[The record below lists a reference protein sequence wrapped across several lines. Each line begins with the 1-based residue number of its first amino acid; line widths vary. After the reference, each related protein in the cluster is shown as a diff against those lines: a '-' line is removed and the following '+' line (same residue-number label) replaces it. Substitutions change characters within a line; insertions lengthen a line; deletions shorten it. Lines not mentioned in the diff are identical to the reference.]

1 MSDNVF
7 DTETADVSTPD
18 IDAVSVDGHAT
29 APDPDGDTGEGADG
43 GDRGTA
49 SREAAKYRRQLRDA
63 EAQREQ
69 ISAERDQLGERLA
82 AMQRAEAERLAV
94 EHLADGA
101 DMWRDGLELSAVLD
115 EDGNLDPSKVAA
127 AARAARKA
135 HPHWAAPQPRK
146 GHPRRGQLMSGAT
159 GSDGPGTPK
168 SWQEVISD
176 RPRG

>member
-1 MSDNVF
+1 MSDNVI
-7 DTETADVSTPD
+7 DTEIADVSTPD
-18 IDAVSVDGHAT
+18 VDAVSVDGHAT
-29 APDPDGDTGEGADG
+29 APDPEGDTGEGADG

-63 EAQREQ
+63 EAQRDQ
-69 ISAERDQLGERLA
+69 IAVERDQLGERLA
-82 AMQRAEAERLAV
+82 AMQRREAETLAR

-101 DMWRDGLELSAVLD
+101 DMWRDGLELSAILGD
-115 EDGNLDPSKVAA
+115 DGDLDPAKVTAA
-127 AARAARKA
+127 AKAARKA
-135 HPHWAAPQPRK
+135 HPHWAATPPRK
-146 GHPRRGQLMSGAT
+146 GHPRRGQLVSGAT